1 LKYGIELLTFAI
13 EKHRLEL
20 IDEIYKKCIEYFKED
35 FSNKMFLSIITCTM
49 PLLNDYYPE
58 YILRYS
64 LETAMI
70 IDSSSYSIEYQNNN
84 LHILKWLI

>member
-1 LKYGIELLTFAI
+1 
-13 EKHRLEL
+13 
-20 IDEIYKKCIEYFKED
+20 
-35 FSNKMFLSIITCTM
+35 M

-84 LHILKWLI
+84 LHLFSFQYPQMVNLT